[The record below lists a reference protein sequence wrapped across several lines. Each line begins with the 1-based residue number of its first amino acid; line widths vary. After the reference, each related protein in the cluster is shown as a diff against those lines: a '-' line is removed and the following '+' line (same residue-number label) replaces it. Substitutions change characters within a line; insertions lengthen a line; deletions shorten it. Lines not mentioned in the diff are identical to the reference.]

1 MEELLTRDTALGE
14 YLLNEVDK
22 MLHEHVPFKEIAK
35 EVTTLARKDANYM
48 EITEG
53 DIKQYACKHF
63 FEEVK
68 PTTVDDIKDFP
79 EAEFISSPEIEKVAE
94 KISKKTNE
102 EKRIQRINKRMQ
114 TTKPIREKIEHSRDT
129 LKDFCKNPDKKP
141 SYTIAYFV
149 TLLIVLALY
158 YISLKSGYYSLYG
171 NVKYGI
177 GDALPSLLYVTVIYT
192 VLFRY
197 VLPFIYSAITFIILL
212 FI

>member
-35 EVTTLARKDANYM
+35 KITTLARKDANYT
-48 EITEG
+48 EITEE

-79 EAEFISSPEIEKVAE
+79 ETEFISSPEIEKVAE
-94 KISKKTNE
+94 KISKKANE
-102 EKRIQRINKRMQ
+102 ETRINKRMKK
-114 TTKPIREKIEHSRDT
+114 TKPIREKIENSRDAFEE
-129 LKDFCKNPDKKP
+129 FCKNPDKKP
-141 SYTIAYFV
+141 SYTIAYFA
-149 TLLIVLALY
+149 TLLIVLTLY
-158 YISLKSGYYSLYG
+158 YITLKNGYSSLYG

-177 GDALPSLLYVTVIYT
+177 GDAVPSLLYVTVIYT